1 MNSELL
7 IALLG
12 FALALVAVVWAMLE
26 RGRADRAETRVFD
39 LQGTAARV
47 QVIEDMAARNAE
59 LLQAEAAGAIADQLL
74 ARANESFELREKLAE
89 EKLAGQLEAVG
100 ELQSPS
106 HRHSL
111 MRSRAGL
118 HGHMPHA
125 GGGAGHALTLLPLPV
140 TNLHPGTALSA
151 WRFEPSTG

>member
-12 FALALVAVVWAMLE
+12 FALALIAGFWALFE
-26 RGRADRAETRVFD
+26 RGRADRAEARVFD

-74 ARANESFELREKLAE
+74 LRANESFELREKLAE
-89 EKLAGQLEAVG
+89 EKLPLE
-100 ELQSPS
+100 E
-106 HRHSL
+106 
-111 MRSRAGL
+111 
-118 HGHMPHA
+118 
-125 GGGAGHALTLLPLPV
+125 AL
-140 TNLHPGTALSA
+140 G
-151 WRFEPSTG
+151 